1 MTCDVFLCSVFL
13 CSVLLYSSP
22 PSSLTSLF
30 PQLRYSAH
38 FTDDPSRNVVITYFP
53 ADDNISVMEVGGGA
67 GNGAKFLS
75 KARVRKGTGRE

>member
-1 MTCDVFLCSVFL
+1 MTCDVFL
-13 CSVLLYSSP
+13 YSSL
-22 PSSLTSLF
+22 PSSLTPLV

-67 GNGAKFLS
+67 GNGAKCRS

>member
-1 MTCDVFLCSVFL
+1 MTCDVFLSAPLLL
-13 CSVLLYSSP
+13 CSSVLSHLSQ
-22 PSSLTSLF
+22 LF
-30 PQLRYSAH
+30 LQLRYSAH